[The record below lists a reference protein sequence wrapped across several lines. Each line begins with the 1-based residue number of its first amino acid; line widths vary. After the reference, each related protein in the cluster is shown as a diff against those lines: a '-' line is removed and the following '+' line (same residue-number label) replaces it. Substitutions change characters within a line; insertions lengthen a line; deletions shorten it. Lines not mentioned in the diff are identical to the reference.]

1 MSRKRSF
8 GQSGWSCDD
17 YDRFVAAR
25 LKAKRREIQAN
36 KVALMSAFEDPTPSE
51 GRPLVGEREV
61 LATGPELEGQDSGTT
76 GRARGISS
84 ETERSEPTR
93 PAPAAHW
100 KRPLLMGRP
109 TARARDNTGEARSHE
124 TETLVR
130 FLRSGRIARP
140 KAVQAAAVYASGRL
154 PSGTPPPAI
163 EVSASV
169 PAGSSQLALSS
180 SATYYWFAF
189 VLSSDGTMIVP
200 PYFRDENGRSRSRF
214 LRPSAG
220 RQHQIEIA
228 DVSKGTAYALASTQD
243 FLPDPVLEDAAL
255 EDALLRGV
263 RTLRAQ
269 RRPLFFMEYPFGSP

>member
-8 GQSGWSCDD
+8 GQSGWSRDD
-17 YDRFVAAR
+17 HDRFVAAR

-36 KVALMSAFEDPTPSE
+36 KIALMSAFEDPTPSE

-61 LATGPELEGQDSGTT
+61 PATGPELEGQDSGTA

-93 PAPAAHW
+93 PAPAARW

-109 TARARDNTGEARSHE
+109 TVRARNTTGEPRSHE

-140 KAVQAAAVYASGRL
+140 KAVQAAAAVYASGRVL
-154 PSGTPPPAI
+154 SGTPLPAI
-163 EVSASV
+163 EVS
-169 PAGSSQLALSS
+169 GTGLALSS

-189 VLSSDGTMIVP
+189 LISHDGNMNVP
-200 PYFRDENGRSRSRF
+200 GYFRDEEGRPRSRL
-214 LRPSAG
+214 LRPPAG
-220 RQHQIEIA
+220 QQYRIEIA
-228 DVSKGTAYALASTQD
+228 NLSSGTAYALASTQD

-269 RRPLFFMEYPFGSP
+269 RRLLFFMEYPLGSP